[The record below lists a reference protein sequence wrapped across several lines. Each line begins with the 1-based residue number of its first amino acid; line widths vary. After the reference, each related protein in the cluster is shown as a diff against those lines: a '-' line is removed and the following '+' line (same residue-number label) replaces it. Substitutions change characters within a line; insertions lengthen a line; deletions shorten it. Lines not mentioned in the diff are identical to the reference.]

1 MTSLIILPVF
11 ALSVLTLTWH
21 SRDKIL
27 KTALGKKIWSI
38 IIGFWEGILT
48 IRSLRSPTRFILHT
62 ILIWVCYYLMTYLMF
77 FSFVPTENLAPVAG
91 LVVFVFGTLGIVIP
105 SPGGMGT
112 YQFLISEGLLLT
124 VVGARPQF
132 VKAAALS
139 RSIAKSSILQETIVH
154 SGQHYDHNLSGD
166 FFSELN
172 IPKPK
177 YNLGIGSMSH
187 NKMMGHFLI
196 AFDDIIDQEQPDMIL
211 VYGDTNTTSAA
222 AIAAAKRNI
231 PLAHVEA
238 GLREWDKTIPEEVNK
253 LLTDSVTDLYFSP
266 TQTGVDNLAKVGI
279 TKNVFLTGDIS
290 LDLLFSNTQYI
301 AESALRT
308 KYNLTG
314 DYIFMTCHRDAN
326 TSDKD
331 KISNILRAVSSASHQ
346 VIFAMHPRT
355 KNAINKYG
363 IQHLIIDKQTEWV
376 ETLAEGWN
384 VVTGPDENAI
394 KSYLQTPPRPIRHTN
409 ALGNGECGNKI
420 VTILEAYLTDKD

>member
-1 MTSLIILPVF
+1 
-11 ALSVLTLTWH
+11 
-21 SRDKIL
+21 
-27 KTALGKKIWSI
+27 
-38 IIGFWEGILT
+38 
-48 IRSLRSPTRFILHT
+48 
-62 ILIWVCYYLMTYLMF
+62 
-77 FSFVPTENLAPVAG
+77 
-91 LVVFVFGTLGIVIP
+91 
-105 SPGGMGT
+105 
-112 YQFLISEGLLLT
+112 
-124 VVGARPQF
+124 
-132 VKAAALS
+132 
-139 RSIAKSSILQETIVH
+139 LQETIVH

-363 IQHLIIDKQTEWV
+363 IQHLKPTF
-376 ETLAEGWN
+376 
-384 VVTGPDENAI
+384 I
-394 KSYLQTPPRPIRHTN
+394 KCQESSSINKP
-409 ALGNGECGNKI
+409 NGSKR
-420 VTILEAYLTDKD
+420 